1 MNETLPKEMGPMVLL
16 VLERTCPAGETGVA
30 VVVEMRRMRMR
41 GSVENML
48 TGWVAGGDYE
58 G

>member
-30 VVVEMRRMRMR
+30 VVVEMRRMRR
-41 GSVENML
+41 GRVENML
-48 TGWVAGGDYE
+48 TGWGVGGDYE

>member
-16 VLERTCPAGETGVA
+16 VLERTCPGGETGVA
-30 VVVEMRRMRMR
+30 VMVEMRRMRMR
-41 GSVENML
+41 GRLENML

>member
-16 VLERTCPAGETGVA
+16 VLERTCPGGETGVA
-30 VVVEMRRMRMR
+30 GVVEMRRMRR
-41 GSVENML
+41 GRVENML

>member
-1 MNETLPKEMGPMVLL
+1 MKETLPKEIGPIVLL

-30 VVVEMRRMRMR
+30 VVVEMRRMRTR

-48 TGWVAGGDYE
+48 TGWGVGGDYE